1 MFEFT
6 QETTKTGHVASFISD
21 AGVSYLWA
29 TQFDFD
35 VNIDTVQFTMTE
47 DNFYYSQIDVFFLD
61 AYDSFECNRISAD
74 RLISPEDDIADWAE
88 MAFHF

>member
-6 QETTKTGHVASFISD
+6 QETTKTGHVASFHSD
-21 AGVSYLWA
+21 SGIAYVIA

-35 VNIDTVQFTMTE
+35 AGIDTAQFTITPV
-47 DNFYYSQIDVFFLD
+47 NCYSSQIDIFFMD
-61 AYDSFECNRISAD
+61 ETDSYHCNRQSAEH
-74 RLISPEDDIADWAE
+74 LANPESDIADWAE

>member
-6 QETTKTGHVASFISD
+6 QETTKTGHVASFQSD
-21 AGVSYLWA
+21 SGIAYVIA

-35 VNIDTVQFTMTE
+35 AGIDTAQFTITPV
-47 DNFYYSQIDVFFLD
+47 NCYSSQIDIFFTNETD
-61 AYDSFECNRISAD
+61 NYHCNRQTAEHLSN
-74 RLISPEDDIADWAE
+74 PESDIADWAE